1 MIKINEKESFY
12 EIKKNESLEN
22 LIDEAKQLYNELN
35 KENFQQE
42 NKNLIFKY
50 LSILEFGQYIIPY
63 LSLKEIL
70 NLRQA
75 SKEINFLI
83 NSKFCC
89 LNYYFKT
96 LKNDIH
102 LNNKNSIK
110 IGKKSKNQLK
120 PLEELNEESEFME
133 QKMILNDIKKYIK
146 SSEFNIKHLSKI
158 YKVEIDYLKYEE
170 SHHDRYMKSLNEIKD
185 KISNEYKTIQ
195 KGNLNK
201 HKLKDKKEEN
211 NELNNLG
218 INELKKKIEELKLK
232 KDKILI
238 KLNKER
244 KINEDL
250 INKNK
255 EKNNIIKKKKKIYLR
270 DCNNKHNEE
279 MEMEIDDLSEI
290 NILLNNF

>member
-75 SKEINFLI
+75 SKEINILI

-170 SHHDRYMKSLNEIKD
+170 SHHDRYMKSLNEIKG
-185 KISNEYKTIQ
+185 KIINEYKTIQ
-195 KGNLNK
+195 KKGSINK
-201 HKLKDKKEEN
+201 NKLKEKKEEN
-211 NELNNLG
+211 NEHNNFG
-218 INELKKKIEELKLK
+218 INELKNKIEVLKSK
-232 KDKILI
+232 KDKILF

-250 INKNK
+250 IKTNK
-255 EKNNIIKKKKKIYLR
+255 EKKNIINKLKNIYFK
-270 DCNNKHNEE
+270 DFDNKQNDEI
-279 MEMEIDDLSEI
+279 EIDDLSG
-290 NILLNNF
+290 IL

>member
-12 EIKKNESLEN
+12 EIQKNESLEN

-75 SKEINFLI
+75 SKEINILI

-170 SHHDRYMKSLNEIKD
+170 SHHDRYMKSLNEIKG
-185 KISNEYKTIQ
+185 KIINEYKTIQ
-195 KGNLNK
+195 KKGSINK
-201 HKLKDKKEEN
+201 NKLKEKKEEN
-211 NELNNLG
+211 NEHNNFG
-218 INELKKKIEELKLK
+218 INELKNKIEELKSK
-232 KDKILI
+232 KDKILF

-250 INKNK
+250 IKTNK
-255 EKNNIIKKKKKIYLR
+255 EKKNIINKLKNIYFK
-270 DCNNKHNEE
+270 DFDNKQNDEI
-279 MEMEIDDLSEI
+279 EIDDLSG
-290 NILLNNF
+290 IL

>member
-75 SKEINFLI
+75 SKEINILI

-170 SHHDRYMKSLNEIKD
+170 SHHDRYMKSLNEIKG
-185 KISNEYKTIQ
+185 KIINEYKTIQ
-195 KGNLNK
+195 KKGSINK
-201 HKLKDKKEEN
+201 NKLKEKKVEN
-211 NELNNLG
+211 NEHNNFG
-218 INELKKKIEELKLK
+218 INELKNKIEELKSK
-232 KDKILI
+232 KDKILF

-250 INKNK
+250 MKTNK
-255 EKNNIIKKKKKIYLR
+255 EKKNIINKLKNIYFK
-270 DCNNKHNEE
+270 DFDNKQNDEI
-279 MEMEIDDLSEI
+279 EIDDLSGI
-290 NILLNNF
+290 NILLNNS

>member
-75 SKEINFLI
+75 SKEINILI

-170 SHHDRYMKSLNEIKD
+170 SHHDRYMKSLNEIKG
-185 KISNEYKTIQ
+185 KIINEYKTIQ
-195 KGNLNK
+195 KKGSINK
-201 HKLKDKKEEN
+201 NKLKEKKEEN
-211 NELNNLG
+211 NEHNNFG
-218 INELKKKIEELKLK
+218 INELKNKIEELKSK
-232 KDKILI
+232 KDKILL

-250 INKNK
+250 IKTNK
-255 EKNNIIKKKKKIYLR
+255 EKKNIINKLKNIYFK
-270 DCNNKHNEE
+270 DFDNKQNDEI
-279 MEMEIDDLSEI
+279 EIDDLSGI
-290 NILLNNF
+290 NILLNNS

>member
-1 MIKINEKESFY
+1 MNH
-12 EIKKNESLEN
+12 
-22 LIDEAKQLYNELN
+22 
-35 KENFQQE
+35 
-42 NKNLIFKY
+42 
-50 LSILEFGQYIIPY
+50 LEFGQYIIPY

-75 SKEINFLI
+75 SKEINILI

-170 SHHDRYMKSLNEIKD
+170 SHHDRYMKSLNEIKG
-185 KISNEYKTIQ
+185 KIINEYKTIQ
-195 KGNLNK
+195 KKGSINK
-201 HKLKDKKEEN
+201 NKLKEKKEEN
-211 NELNNLG
+211 NEHNNFG
-218 INELKKKIEELKLK
+218 INELKNKIEVLKSK
-232 KDKILI
+232 KDKILF

-250 INKNK
+250 MKTNK
-255 EKNNIIKKKKKIYLR
+255 EKKNIINKLKNIYFK
-270 DCNNKHNEE
+270 DFDNKQNDEI
-279 MEMEIDDLSEI
+279 EIDDLSGI
-290 NILLNNF
+290 NILLNNS

>member
-75 SKEINFLI
+75 SKEINILI

-195 KGNLNK
+195 NKGSINK
-201 HKLKDKKEEN
+201 NKLKEKKEEN
-211 NELNNLG
+211 NEHNNFG
-218 INELKKKIEELKLK
+218 INELKNKIEVLKSK
-232 KDKILI
+232 KDKILF

-250 INKNK
+250 IKTNK
-255 EKNNIIKKKKKIYLR
+255 EKKNIINKLKNIYFK
-270 DCNNKHNEE
+270 DFDNKQNEE
-279 MEMEIDDLSEI
+279 IEIDDLSG
-290 NILLNNF
+290 IL

>member
-42 NKNLIFKY
+42 NKNLIYKY

-75 SKEINFLI
+75 SKEINILI

-170 SHHDRYMKSLNEIKD
+170 SHHDRYMKSLNEIKG
-185 KISNEYKTIQ
+185 KIINEYKTIQ
-195 KGNLNK
+195 KKGSINK
-201 HKLKDKKEEN
+201 NKLKEKKEEN
-211 NELNNLG
+211 NEHNNFG
-218 INELKKKIEELKLK
+218 INELKNKIEELKSK
-232 KDKILI
+232 KDKILF

-250 INKNK
+250 IKTNK
-255 EKNNIIKKKKKIYLR
+255 EKKNIINKLKNIYFK
-270 DCNNKHNEE
+270 DFDNKQNEE
-279 MEMEIDDLSEI
+279 IEIDDLSGI
-290 NILLNNF
+290 NILLNNS

>member
-75 SKEINFLI
+75 SKEINILI

-170 SHHDRYMKSLNEIKD
+170 SHHDRYMKSLNEIKG
-185 KISNEYKTIQ
+185 KIINEYKTIQ
-195 KGNLNK
+195 KKGSINK
-201 HKLKDKKEEN
+201 NKLKEIKEEN
-211 NELNNLG
+211 NEHNNFG
-218 INELKKKIEELKLK
+218 INELKNKIEVLKSK
-232 KDKILI
+232 KDKILF

-250 INKNK
+250 IKTNK
-255 EKNNIIKKKKKIYLR
+255 EKKNIINKLKNIYFK
-270 DCNNKHNEE
+270 DFDNKQNDEI
-279 MEMEIDDLSEI
+279 EIDDLSGI
-290 NILLNNF
+290 NILLNNS